1 MPKFKFKELIGAE
14 PITARLGAGS
24 VNSTPANAYT
34 DKEIGKFVKLSGDSA
49 YSLCAVGDPIQGVI
63 TAVESYTADDFSI
76 GSVDPQGRKRV
87 LLDGSQAAGT
97 GSIAV
102 GDYVVCGTPVAKD
115 TALTTSTPP
124 KVRKATNQPGA
135 VPADLTAA
143 GQQALNAIFA
153 WRLISFDSAGA
164 VGDFGIIERVN
175 CS

>member
-1 MPKFKFKELIGAE
+1 MAKFKFKELIGAE
-14 PITARLGAGS
+14 PFTARLGVGS

-34 DKEIGKFVKLSGDSA
+34 DKEIGKFVKLSGTDA
-49 YSLCAVGDPIQGVI
+49 YVLCAVGDPIQAVI

-76 GSVDPQGRKRV
+76 GSLDSQGRKRV

-97 GSIAV
+97 GSIAI
-102 GDYVVCGTPVAKD
+102 GDYVVCGTPVALG
-115 TALTTSTPP
+115 TALTSTTPP

-135 VPADLTAA
+135 VPGDLTAA

-164 VGDFGIIERVN
+164 VGDFGIIERVS
-175 CS
+175 C

>member
-1 MPKFKFKELIGAE
+1 MAKFKFKELIGAE
-14 PITARLGAGS
+14 PFTARLGVGS

-34 DKEIGKFVKLSGDSA
+34 DKEIGKFVKLSGTDA
-49 YSLCAVGDPIQGVI
+49 YVLCAVGDPIQAVI

-97 GSIAV
+97 GSIAI

-115 TALTTSTPP
+115 TALTTATPP

-164 VGDFGIIERVN
+164 VGDFGIIERVT
-175 CS
+175 C

>member
-1 MPKFKFKELIGAE
+1 MAKFKFKELIGAE
-14 PITARLGAGS
+14 PFTTRLGVGS

-34 DKEIGKFVKLSGDSA
+34 DKEIGKFAKLSGTDA
-49 YSLCAVGDPIQGVI
+49 YVLCVVGDPIQAVI
-63 TAVESYTADDFSI
+63 TAVESYTADDFSM
-76 GSVDPQGRKRV
+76 GSVDTQGRKRV

-97 GSIAV
+97 GSIAI

-115 TALTTSTPP
+115 TALTISTPP

-164 VGDFGIIERVN
+164 VGDFGIIERVTR
-175 CS
+175 